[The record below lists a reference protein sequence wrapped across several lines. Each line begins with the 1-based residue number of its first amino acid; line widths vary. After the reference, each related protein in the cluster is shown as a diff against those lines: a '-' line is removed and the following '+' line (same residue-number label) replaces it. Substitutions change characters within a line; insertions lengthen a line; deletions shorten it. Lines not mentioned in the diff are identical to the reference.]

1 MRTTQNG
8 TQDPVTAR
16 VCSLDGAHM
25 TYQLKECSRKEEKVV
40 YISPTPEQIEKYET
54 PLQEVDATDDGMLI
68 EYQYTPPVYKEEKK
82 KGWPKGKKR
91 GT

>member
-1 MRTTQNG
+1 MLCDDCINVIMRTTQNG

-40 YISPTPEQIEKYET
+40 PVVEKVVEAVLP
-54 PLQEVDATDDGMLI
+54 PLKEVSNS
-68 EYQYTPPVYKEEKK
+68 KR
-82 KGWPKGKKR
+82 WKR